1 MQIDPYLLSYTKL
14 KSKRINDLDIR
25 PDLLNLIGKEAGNN
39 LESTGTK
46 SNFLN
51 RTLR

>member
-25 PDLLNLIGKEAGNN
+25 PDLLTLIGKEAGNN